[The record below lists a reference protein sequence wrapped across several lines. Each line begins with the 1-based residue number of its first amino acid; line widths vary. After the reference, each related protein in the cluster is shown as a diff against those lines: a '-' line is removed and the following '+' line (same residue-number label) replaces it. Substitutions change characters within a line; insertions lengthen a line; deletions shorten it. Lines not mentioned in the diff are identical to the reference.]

1 MSQRSESTEKA
12 LDWIFKIT
20 TALVIPALVW
30 SFKLSTQVTVLEQ
43 KLIAQEKE
51 LVQMRDDF
59 KEQINAGNEK
69 LSKIYE
75 TLIKQ

>member
-59 KEQINAGNEK
+59 KEQINAGN
-69 LSKIYE
+69 
-75 TLIKQ
+75 

>member
-59 KEQINAGNEK
+59 KEQINAGNEHAD
-69 LSKIYE
+69 KI
-75 TLIKQ
+75 